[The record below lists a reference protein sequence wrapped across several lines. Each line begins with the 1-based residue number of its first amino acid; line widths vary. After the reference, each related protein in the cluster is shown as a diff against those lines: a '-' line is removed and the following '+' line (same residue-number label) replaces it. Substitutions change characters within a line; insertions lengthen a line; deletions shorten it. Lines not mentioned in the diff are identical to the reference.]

1 MNVFKFK
8 NKAEDNPKVAAVA
21 NGADGKE
28 SVVTLLKEFVA
39 GDILLKEAIQKQ
51 FLFLLL
57 LFVLSM
63 VYVNNR
69 FLYER
74 QLRELNKLKVE
85 AVDWKYR
92 SLVVSKEL
100 KQAGRRTMI
109 LKALREKGSHLEE
122 ATEPIIII
130 KN

>member
-1 MNVFKFK
+1 MNVFRFR
-8 NKAEDNPKVAAVA
+8 NKDRQPVESAKTERVVDRV
-21 NGADGKE
+21 
-28 SVVTLLKEFVA
+28 SVVTLVKEFIA

-57 LFVLSM
+57 LIVLSL

-74 QLRELNKLKVE
+74 QLREVNRLRVE
-85 AVDWKYR
+85 AEDVKYR
-92 SLVVSKEL
+92 SLVISKEL

-109 LKALREKGSHLEE
+109 LKALSENGSKLSE
-122 ATEPIIII
+122 ATEPIVIIE
-130 KN
+130 N

>member
-1 MNVFKFK
+1 MNLFKFK
-8 NKAEDNPKVAAVA
+8 DKVADIPKSTIVDSV
-21 NGADGKE
+21 GGKE
-28 SVVTLLKEFVA
+28 SIVTMLKEFVA
-39 GDILLKEAIQKQ
+39 GDILLKETIQKQ

-57 LFVLSM
+57 LFVLSL

-74 QLRELNKLKVE
+74 QLRELDKLKVE
-85 AVDWKYR
+85 VVDWKYR
-92 SLVVSKEL
+92 ALVISKDL

-109 LKALREKGSHLEE
+109 LKALRENGSMLEE

-130 KN
+130 KD

>member
-1 MNVFKFK
+1 MNVFRFR
-8 NKAEDNPKVAAVA
+8 NKDRQPVESAKTERVEDRV
-21 NGADGKE
+21 
-28 SVVTLLKEFVA
+28 SVVTLVKEFIA

-57 LFVLSM
+57 LIVLSL

-74 QLRELNKLKVE
+74 QLREVNRLRVE
-85 AVDWKYR
+85 AEDVKYR
-92 SLVVSKEL
+92 SLVISKEL

-109 LKALREKGSHLEE
+109 LKALSENGSKLSE
-122 ATEPIIII
+122 ATEPIVIIE
-130 KN
+130 N

>member
-1 MNVFKFK
+1 MNVFRFRNKEGQPLK
-8 NKAEDNPKVAAVA
+8 PAKAERG
-21 NGADGKE
+21 NGGV
-28 SVVTLLKEFVA
+28 SVVTLTKEFIA

-57 LFVLSM
+57 LFVLSL

-74 QLRELNKLKVE
+74 QLREVNKLRVE
-85 AVDWKYR
+85 AEDIKYR
-92 SLVVSKEL
+92 SLVISKEL

-109 LKALREKGSHLEE
+109 LNALSENGSRLSE
-122 ATEPIIII
+122 ATEPIVIIE
-130 KN
+130 N

>member
-1 MNVFKFK
+1 MNVFRFR
-8 NKAEDNPKVAAVA
+8 NKEGEPLKPANAERG
-21 NGADGKE
+21 NGGV
-28 SVVTLLKEFVA
+28 SVVTLTKEFIA

-57 LFVLSM
+57 LFVLSL

-74 QLRELNKLKVE
+74 QLREVNKLRVE
-85 AVDWKYR
+85 AEDIKYR
-92 SLVVSKEL
+92 SLVISKEL

-109 LKALREKGSHLEE
+109 LKALSENGSRLSE
-122 ATEPIIII
+122 ATEPIVIIE
-130 KN
+130 N